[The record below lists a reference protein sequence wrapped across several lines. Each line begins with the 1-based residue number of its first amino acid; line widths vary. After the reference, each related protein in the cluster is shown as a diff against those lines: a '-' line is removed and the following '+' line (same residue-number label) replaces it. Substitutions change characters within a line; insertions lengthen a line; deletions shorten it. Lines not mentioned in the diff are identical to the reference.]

1 MANAATIVQL
11 LMARDGL
18 VDTEAQEVAQ
28 EIYTRV
34 VAGENV
40 NDVLPDYGIDPR
52 ELGLQPV
59 NFEL

>member
-1 MANAATIVQL
+1 MTTIVQL
-11 LMARDGL
+11 LMERDGL

-28 EIYTRV
+28 EIYARV
-34 VAGENV
+34 VNGEQV

-59 NFEL
+59 NFGL

>member
-1 MANAATIVQL
+1 MTTIVQL
-11 LMARDGL
+11 LMDRDGL

-28 EIYTRV
+28 EIYARV
-34 VAGENV
+34 VNGEQA

-59 NFEL
+59 NFGL

>member
-1 MANAATIVQL
+1 MTTIVQL

-18 VDTEAQEVAQ
+18 VDTEAQEIAQ
-28 EIYTRV
+28 TIYARV
-34 VAGENV
+34 VDGELV

-59 NFEL
+59 NFGL

>member
-1 MANAATIVQL
+1 MTTIVEL
-11 LMARDGL
+11 LMERDGL

-34 VAGENV
+34 VAGEPI

-59 NFEL
+59 NFGL

>member
-1 MANAATIVQL
+1 MTTIVEL
-11 LMARDGL
+11 LMERDGL

-28 EIYTRV
+28 EIYARV
-34 VAGENV
+34 VAGELI

-59 NFEL
+59 NFGL

>member
-1 MANAATIVQL
+1 MANAVTIVQL

-34 VAGENV
+34 VAGENA